1 MPFNTAEMVEFQTRE
16 EEAKKAS
23 RIPQGKYV
31 FEITGTELFDNNGLP
46 RLQITHRTI
55 AGASVGRYH
64 SEFLGWYAS
73 ETSESPKPLEERERT
88 IRRMTTDRLHNYMN
102 ALADSPTSDQ
112 DLGVNMNE
120 CIVAL
125 TGSDEPAE
133 VEELLNAIGEM
144 LRGQEITGAIKYS
157 AKGDFVNLYPQV
169 FDHTMNS
176 AIAV

>member
-23 RIPQGKYV
+23 RIPQGKYG

-133 VEELLNAIGEM
+133 VEELLSAIGEM

-157 AKGDFVNLYPQV
+157 AKGDFVNLYPQA